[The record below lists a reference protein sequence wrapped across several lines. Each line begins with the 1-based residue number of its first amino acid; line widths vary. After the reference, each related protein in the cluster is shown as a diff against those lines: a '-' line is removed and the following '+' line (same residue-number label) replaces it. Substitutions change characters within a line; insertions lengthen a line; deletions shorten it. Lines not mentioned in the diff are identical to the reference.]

1 MTIIRTFTVLLI
13 TLLCAACA
21 KKPEPPATQPAP
33 SAATAA
39 ATADSNASEF
49 KIGELSA
56 VALRDGEI
64 RFPNDGKTLAVG
76 HSPDEV
82 AQLLSAAGAPAQEIA
97 LSIQPLLVRAGD
109 KVLLFDTGSGTNF
122 GPTAGKLAVAM
133 QEAGI
138 DAASVTD
145 IFISHV
151 HGDHVGGLV
160 DTSGSAVFANAT
172 IHLSA
177 PEWNYLKGMEAKAA
191 SSVGLD
197 NHAALV
203 SAMTP
208 KVDAFAP
215 GSELVPGVVKAV
227 DIKGHT
233 PGHSGYLIGSGAD
246 SLLYIGD
253 TAHHYIVSVQEPD
266 WTIAFDGDAPTA
278 QTSRKEVIARSAE
291 SGQRI
296 YAVHF
301 PFPGRGKFT
310 KRGDGF
316 VWTPEE

>member
-1 MTIIRTFTVLLI
+1 MTLIRTFPALLI

-33 SAATAA
+33 AA
-39 ATADSNASEF
+39 ATTTTDSNASEF
-49 KIGELSA
+49 RIGELSA

-64 RFPNDGKTLAVG
+64 KFPNDGKTFAVG
-76 HSPDEV
+76 HSPEEV
-82 AQLLSAAGAPAQEIA
+82 AKLLSAAGAPTQELA
-97 LSIQPLLVRAGD
+97 LGIQPLLVRAGD

-133 QEAGI
+133 KEAGI

-160 DTSGSAVFANAT
+160 DAGGSAVFPNAT

-177 PEWNYLKGMEAKAA
+177 PEWDYLKGMDAKAA

-203 SAMTP
+203 AAMTP

-215 GSELVPGVVKAV
+215 GSELVPRVVKAV

-278 QTSRKEVIARSAE
+278 QASRKELIARSAE
-291 SGQRI
+291 EGQRI

-301 PFPGRGKFT
+301 PFPGLGKFA
-310 KRGDGF
+310 KRGDGY
-316 VWTPEE
+316 VWVPET